1 MDLEEARR
9 RFAEARVG
17 RLATVRPDGRP
28 HVVPIVFVLEG
39 ETVWFAVD
47 EKPKRHR
54 RLQRLANLE
63 ADPRASVLVDA
74 YEEDWRRLWWVRA
87 DGRARIVPAGPE
99 LERAVDLLAAKYPR
113 YAERH
118 PPGPAVAIAVD
129 RWSWWPRDPSVRRA
143 AQGT

>member
-1 MDLEEARR
+1 MGPDEARA

-17 RLATVRPDGRP
+17 RLATVRPDGAP
-28 HVVPIVFVLEG
+28 HVVPIVFAREG

-74 YEEDWRRLWWVRA
+74 YDEDWRRLWWVRA
-87 DGRARIVPAGPE
+87 DGRARIVAAGPE

-113 YAERH
+113 YAERR
-118 PPGPAVAIAVD
+118 PPGPAVAIAVE
-129 RWSWWPRDPSVRRA
+129 RWSWWPRDPSVGGGA
-143 AQGT
+143 YGT

>member
-17 RLATVRPDGRP
+17 RLATVRPEGGP
-28 HVVPIVFVLEG
+28 HVVPVVFALDG
-39 ETVWFAVD
+39 GTVWFAVD

-74 YEEDWRRLWWVRA
+74 YDEDWRRLWWVRA
-87 DGRARIVPAGPE
+87 DGRARIVPTGPD
-99 LERAVDLLAAKYPR
+99 LERAIELLARKYPP
-113 YAERH
+113 YAERR
-118 PPGPAVAIAVD
+118 PPGPAVAIEVD
-129 RWSWWPRDPSVRRA
+129 RWAWWPRDPSTAPRPT
-143 AQGT
+143 GG